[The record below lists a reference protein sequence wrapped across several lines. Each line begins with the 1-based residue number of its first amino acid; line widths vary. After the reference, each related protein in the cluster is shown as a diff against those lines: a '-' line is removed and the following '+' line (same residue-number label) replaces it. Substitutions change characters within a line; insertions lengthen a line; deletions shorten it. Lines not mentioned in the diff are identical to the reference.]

1 MGVDGLEGSGADGG
15 ASTEVDGVVDGS
27 VEVWINGRKER
38 LDARRSLAGW
48 LRERGVDA
56 ASVVLAVNGDI
67 LPRGTSA
74 DRRPRPG
81 DRIEVVRAVGGG
93 ATADGDA
100 PLVIAGVALRSRLF
114 CGTGKFPD
122 ADRMVRALAASGC
135 ALVTVAVRY
144 LDLDVGGTPLLEQLD
159 RDRYR
164 LLPNTAG
171 AHTAAEAVHLAEL
184 GRAATGSSWVKLEV
198 IGEPLSLWPDG
209 AATVAA
215 TAELVRRGFTV
226 LPYVPPDPVVALQVA
241 AAGAATV
248 MPLGSPI
255 GSGQGVLDQGAI
267 RRIVGLVDL
276 PVVVDAGIGS
286 PADAAAAMEAG
297 AAAVLVNTA
306 IARAHDP
313 VAMAEAMALA
323 VAAGRLGYLAGRIPR
338 VEAAQAS
345 SPAGGVPRVE

>member
-1 MGVDGLEGSGADGG
+1 MEATGCGAPEQAAPGRGVDGP
-15 ASTEVDGVVDGS
+15 
-27 VEVWINGRKER
+27 VEVRINGRAESI
-38 LDARRSLAGW
+38 DAGCDIEAW
-48 LRERGVDA
+48 LRGRGVDPV
-56 ASVVLAVNGDI
+56 SVVVAINGAILARHHFSGRF
-67 LPRGTSA
+67 PRA
-74 DRRPRPG
+74 G
-81 DRIEVVRAVGGG
+81 DRIEVVRAVAGGS
-93 ATADGDA
+93 ALEADP
-100 PLVIAGVALRSRLF
+100 PLEIAGVVLRSRLF
-114 CGTGKFPD
+114 CGTGKFRD
-122 ADRMVRALAASGC
+122 AQVMARALEASGC
-135 ALVTVAVRY
+135 EVVTVAVRY
-144 LDLDVGGTPLLEQLD
+144 FDLEVDRTPLLDHLD
-159 RDRYR
+159 GRRYR

-171 AHTAAEAVHLAEL
+171 ARTAEEAVHLAEL

-198 IGEPLSLWPDG
+198 IGEPQSLWPDG

-267 RRIVGLVDL
+267 RRIVGLVDV

-306 IARAHDP
+306 IARAQDP
-313 VAMAEAMALA
+313 VRMAGAMGLA
-323 VAAGRLGYLAGRIPR
+323 VTAGRLGHLAGRIPR
-338 VEAAQAS
+338 SEAASPS
-345 SPAGGVPRVE
+345 SPAAGVPRLE

>member
-1 MGVDGLEGSGADGG
+1 MDGTSGKGSAPSDVEGTGVERL
-15 ASTEVDGVVDGS
+15 
-27 VEVWINGRKER
+27 VEVQVNGRAER
-38 LDARRSLAGW
+38 LAPQRSLAAW
-48 LRERGVDA
+48 LLDRGLDPD
-56 ASVVLAVNGDI
+56 SVVLAVNGAI
-67 LPRGTSA
+67 LPRGTYA
-74 DRRPRPG
+74 QRLPRSG
-81 DRIEVVRAVGGG
+81 DRIEVVRAVAGGS
-93 ATADGDA
+93 TADGNA
-100 PLVIAGVALRSRLF
+100 PLEIAGVAMRSRLL

-122 ADRMVRALAASGC
+122 ADVMVRALEASGC
-135 ALVTVAVRY
+135 ELVTVAVRY
-144 LDLDVGGTPLLEQLD
+144 FDLEIGGAPLLDHLD
-159 RDRYR
+159 RHRYR

-171 AHTAAEAVHLAEL
+171 ARTAAEAVHLAEL
-184 GRAATGSSWVKLEV
+184 GRAATGSNWVKLEV
-198 IGEPLSLWPDG
+198 IGEPASLWPDG

-215 TAELVRRGFTV
+215 TAELVGRGFTV
-226 LPYVPPDPVVALQVA
+226 LPYIPPDPVVALQVA

-276 PVVVDAGIGS
+276 PVVVDAGIGA

-313 VAMAEAMALA
+313 VAMAKAMALA

-338 VEAAQAS
+338 TESAQAS
-345 SPAGGVPRVE
+345 SPVGGVPRLE